1 MAEKA
6 IASSSK
12 AQPGLTYSQAAANA
26 VATPSPFARTECAV
40 SLEKHLPTIRLPKPA
55 GLYPVFFDLR
65 STTASSED
73 ILNALPISLIGCV
86 FREDKHIVEMDCMS
100 ADEQTSLLA
109 QPLTI
114 PGHTPLTPLPP
125 QSTIPRYTLV
135 KLSNIPVRTVTVLET
150 LIRNQFKAH
159 GEIVEIGPHR
169 IATRQWITRHWDLV
183 IKTPADEPLEAP
195 TLFELFGEKVHAWWI
210 RSPKTCLTCKAV
222 GHLSSS
228 PLCPRRKK
236 KSSSEHP
243 TAATAEGVFSDPD
256 TAASLTSQQR
266 KNRKRQQARKAQK
279 AAADTAVPTGDFTVS
294 IPLPSSSTNTDDSR
308 TFIPSFTT

>member
-6 IASSSK
+6 VASSLK

-73 ILNALPISLIGCV
+73 ILNALPISLLGCV

-100 ADEQTSLLA
+100 ADEQTSMLA
-109 QPLTI
+109 QLLTI

-135 KLSNIPVRTVTVLET
+135 KLSNVPVRTVTVLET
-150 LIRNQFKAH
+150 LIRKQFESH

-183 IKTPADEPLEAP
+183 NKTPTNEPLEAP

-210 RSPKTCLTCKAV
+210 HSPKTCLTCKVV

-228 PLCPRRKK
+228 PICPHQKK
-236 KSSSEHP
+236 KPSSHHP
-243 TAATAEGVFSDPD
+243 AAAAAESGVSSGPATAATTLGWK
-256 TAASLTSQQR
+256 Q
-266 KNRKRQQARKAQK
+266 
-279 AAADTAVPTGDFTVS
+279 
-294 IPLPSSSTNTDDSR
+294 
-308 TFIPSFTT
+308 